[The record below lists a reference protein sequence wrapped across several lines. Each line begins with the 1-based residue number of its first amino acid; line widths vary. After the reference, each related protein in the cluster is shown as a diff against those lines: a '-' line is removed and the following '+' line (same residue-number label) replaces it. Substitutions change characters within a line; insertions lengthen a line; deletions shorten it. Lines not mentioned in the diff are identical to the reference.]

1 MYSRLL
7 LPLLLLVLLPLLPH
21 LTRAFVLEGSKTSY
35 AQFPRWEG
43 RDDSSLSLEFRTD
56 QPSGLLLYTQLSQTC
71 HFLQLKL
78 TQGNLQLRLNTGH
91 GSQVVSVASRGGSRG
106 FSDGAWHQVTLQRD
120 GSNTT
125 LKVDNIIAEKVI
137 CHDQEIRPGG
147 SNISGD
153 QNVYVGGLP
162 SWYSTKLKVGSVIV
176 LQGRRRFTLLSPSR

>member
-1 MYSRLL
+1 MRAELL
-7 LPLLLLVLLPLLPH
+7 SVLGVAPNI
-21 LTRAFVLEGSKTSY
+21 LENYQTS
-35 AQFPRWEG
+35 
-43 RDDSSLSLEFRTD
+43 
-56 QPSGLLLYTQLSQTC
+56 
-71 HFLQLKL
+71 
-78 TQGNLQLRLNTGH
+78 
-91 GSQVVSVASRGGSRG
+91 V
-106 FSDGAWHQVTLQRD
+106 SDGAWHQVTLQRD